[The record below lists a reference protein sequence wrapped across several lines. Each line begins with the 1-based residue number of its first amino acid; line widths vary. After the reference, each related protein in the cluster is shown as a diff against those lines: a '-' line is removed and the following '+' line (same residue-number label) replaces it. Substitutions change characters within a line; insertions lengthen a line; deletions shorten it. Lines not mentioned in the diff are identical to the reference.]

1 MKTFIAI
8 STGITA
14 VVSLLFLTMC
24 GTVIY
29 SVGNA
34 SIKQEECEA
43 SYKAKYANFGVTDT
57 DATLTCL
64 KFLREEQQ

>member
-14 VVSLLFLTMC
+14 VVSLLFLATC
-24 GTVIY
+24 GSMIY

-34 SIKQEECEA
+34 QNKMDECMEQLNQDYPLA
-43 SYKAKYANFGVTDT
+43 SELTKTTSCAKW
-57 DATLTCL
+57 L
-64 KFLREEQQ
+64 KEQL